1 MSIFSLGDDSPIE
14 RLRGSGEFE
23 SFLVGFADRLN
34 AEEQSADDMFNAM
47 AAFVENTGKA
57 YADMSNVIGK
67 ATGFGID
74 LSPEETNAANEANK
88 VAGETI
94 LTSSYEPLDS
104 ESKYLDSLKPSE
116 PEITQEARKVR
127 PVIPVETPDNPVEN
141 RRAEVFRIHDEIER
155 KRNEVDRESKK
166 VA

>member
-116 PEITQEARKVR
+116 PGTTQVARKVR
-127 PVIPVETPDNPVEN
+127 PVTPVKTSDSPEDKA
-141 RRAEVFRIHDEIER
+141 RAEVLRVYEGIES
-155 KRNEVDRESKK
+155 E
-166 VA
+166 AA